1 MRTRLLVL
9 LAVAVLPLAAASQ
22 DSGPSFVVQLKY
34 TKIDLPYSSS
44 SSCLTVFP
52 DGRFHM
58 EQMSDWPR
66 SAPRVFEDLL
76 PSESLKSLSAILDGE
91 GLKELKVAKGGPETI
106 SHGEIFGGVISRGQ
120 TIQTL
125 VFSALQASAG
135 QVARPFPPSL
145 LPLVQW
151 VDATTKDL
159 KKRKLRELKGG
170 KALNCQPGEKWF
182 PEGTYK

>member
-1 MRTRLLVL
+1 
-9 LAVAVLPLAAASQ
+9 
-22 DSGPSFVVQLKY
+22 
-34 TKIDLPYSSS
+34 
-44 SSCLTVFP
+44 
-52 DGRFHM
+52 
-58 EQMSDWPR
+58 MSDWPR

-76 PSESLKSLSAILDGE
+76 PSESLKSLSVILDDE

-135 QVARPFPPSL
+135 QVAGPFPPSL

-151 VDATTKDL
+151 VDATAKDL
-159 KKRKLRELKGG
+159 KKRKLKELKGG

-182 PEGTYK
+182 PEGAYK